1 MLSLTT
7 SLTALSSGRPVV
19 TTPRAACTMRA
30 DSSRRDALVT
40 GSAMLAAATT
50 AVSSASAK
58 SGEFGKIGI
67 FGMSDISSPYQP
79 GGPQSGP
86 DATFGFKK
94 SDGEFLAK
102 GYQKDVSREKKSFL
116 ESSSR
121 ISSLQPKIDSKT
133 WWFLRDELR
142 IQARAPPAKLEC
154 GCPAYTM
161 RSSML
166 AMNGVLEGEKKARAP
181 SPTARPAANREAAT
195 KAYKKYWSE
204 IEAFDLACKKKEPA
218 LANKAREFADVLA
231 ALKTYTDIAA

>member
-1 MLSLTT
+1 
-7 SLTALSSGRPVV
+7 
-19 TTPRAACTMRA
+19 MRA

-50 AVSSASAK
+50 AVSSASPK
-58 SGEFGKIGI
+58 
-67 FGMSDISSPYQP
+67 
-79 GGPQSGP
+79 SGP
-86 DATFGFKK
+86 DATFGYKK

-142 IQARAPPAKLEC
+142 IQA
-154 GCPAYTM
+154 YTM

-166 AMNGVLEGEKKARAP
+166 AMNGVLEGEKK
-181 SPTARPAANREAAT
+181 EAAT

-218 LANKAREFADVLA
+218 LANKEFADVLA